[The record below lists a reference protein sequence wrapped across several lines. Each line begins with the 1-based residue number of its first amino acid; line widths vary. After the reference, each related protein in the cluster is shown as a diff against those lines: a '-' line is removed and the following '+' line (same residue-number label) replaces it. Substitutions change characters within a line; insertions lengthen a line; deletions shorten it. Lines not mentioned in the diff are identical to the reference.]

1 MTCAPSEYTGE
12 PGTCVCG
19 RVVLCRGPFNA
30 ANPDAQTTASSGK
43 ATGKKG
49 KKKGDDTQN
58 RLKTEIHI
66 LGGNSIDE
74 VLFIDGWG
82 DGATQLARAL
92 TRGSVYRIAG
102 AKKVDSSPRYST
114 SRLPYFLRFVP
125 PLGVATQIELYNEA
139 PWRDV
144 PVHHPFAD
152 FESLQGIGS
161 SLRVSVLGVVET
173 QTGTAQRDTKYGQG
187 EVCNAVLKNKNHLI
201 RCGFWRSHGADLAR
215 HPVGTALALHQVNVY
230 VKNTGWEIAA
240 TEGTQIEECPPD
252 LRSALLESTNLNEVG
267 IALTTTARI
276 DYNTVKTIPATLSGL
291 ASVIQPHAPR
301 DLGGVFEVHSV
312 AVLGISSVLEGQWF
326 VMQACAKCK
335 AQVDPDTNSCRHCT
349 ESEGVE
355 QRWIF
360 SLDLADQTGS
370 CAAMLYHDAT
380 DTLPF
385 LVMGPDEPR
394 LRTKITRGF
403 RSIPWT
409 VRCVYKKNTLKDTNY
424 VEVKKI
430 EPTINAE
437 GVVGSFRIVPAP
449 QVPCNTACPFAR
461 CADVAF
467 NKELGVTTNKG
478 KGVAAVRLLVRV
490 MAPAEDEVVATPD
503 PTNQGF
509 RVCRRAQCCLRK
521 DGAETIYELKTAGMA
536 ASVQWLMTAPP
547 DSCFCVTAQ
556 GRGADAAFKVLE
568 HVHTPHNV
576 FDHYLPLMSKH
587 IDLDVP
593 VVVEHHTSDT
603 PGKRLKSLLSAVPE
617 ACTPLCLTKRKR
629 LDSTPVG

>member
-30 ANPDAQTTASSGK
+30 TGQDAQTTASSGK
-43 ATGKKG
+43 APGKKG
-49 KKKGDDTQN
+49 KKKGADTQT

-66 LGGNSIDE
+66 LGGDSIDE

-82 DGATQLARAL
+82 DGAAQLARAL

-102 AKKVDSSPRYST
+102 AKKIDSSPRYST

-125 PLGVATQIELYNEA
+125 PLGLATQIELYNEA

-144 PVHHPFAD
+144 ALHHPFAD
-152 FESLQGIGS
+152 FESLKGIGS
-161 SLRVSVLGVVET
+161 SLRVSVLGVIET
-173 QTGTAQRDTKYGQG
+173 QTGTTQRDTKYGQG
-187 EVCNAVLKNKNHLI
+187 EVCNAVLKHKNHLI
-201 RCGFWRSHGADLAR
+201 RCGFWRGHGAELAK
-215 HPVGTALALHQVNVY
+215 HPKGTALALHQVNVY
-230 VKNTGWEIAA
+230 VKNNGWEVAA
-240 TEGTQIEECPPD
+240 TEATQIEECPPD
-252 LRSALLESTNLNEVG
+252 LKSALLESTKLNEVG
-267 IALTTTARI
+267 IALTTAARI
-276 DYNTVKTIPATLSGL
+276 DYSTVKTIPATLSGL
-291 ASVIQPHAPR
+291 ASVIQPQEPR
-301 DLGGVFEVHSV
+301 QLDGVFEVHSV
-312 AVLGISSVLEGQWF
+312 AVLGISSVLDNQWF

-335 AQVDPDTNSCRHCT
+335 AQVDANTKSCHHCT
-349 ESEGVE
+349 DSDGVE

-394 LRTKITRGF
+394 ARAKITRGF

-409 VRCVYKKNTLKDTNY
+409 VRCVYKTNTLKNTNY

-430 EPTINAE
+430 EPTINVE
-437 GVVGSFRIVPAP
+437 GVVGSFRRVPAP
-449 QVPCNTACPFAR
+449 QVPSNTACPFAR

-478 KGVAAVRLLVRV
+478 MGVAAVRLLVRV
-490 MAPAEDEVVATPD
+490 MEAAEDEVVATPD
-503 PTNQGF
+503 PTNHGF
-509 RVCRRAQCCLRK
+509 RVCRRVKCGLRK
-521 DGAETIYELKTAGMA
+521 DGPEAIYEIKTAGMA

-556 GRGADAAFKVLE
+556 GRGADAAFKILE
-568 HVHTPHNV
+568 HADTKDVGLNQYV
-576 FDHYLPLMSKH
+576 ALMSQH
-587 IDLDVP
+587 IDLGVP
-593 VVVEHHTSDT
+593 VVVEHHMSDT
-603 PGKRLKSLLSAVPE
+603 PGKRLRSLLTAVPE
-617 ACTPLCLTKRKR
+617 ASTPLCLSKRQR
-629 LDSTPVG
+629 LDGTPVG